1 MLREICNVRRW
12 RVVFRSL
19 LSGQPAGG
27 AGAVLRGAVA
37 PDPDHGGEA
46 WSGRRQGI
54 RAVVVRASLL
64 AAVATSGG
72 VAATGVA
79 HADGLCRKLTF
90 EGVGHVV
97 CEISLRDHQVRM
109 YLRGADGQPYGRL
122 SRLVDSP
129 AGRELVMAINGGMY
143 GDDRG
148 PVGLF
153 VEGGK
158 QLRAANTRRGSGN
171 FHMKPNGVFYVTASG
186 AGVLTTER
194 YLRQKPRALYATQS
208 GPMLVIDGKLHPRFA
223 GEGQSLKI
231 RNGVGV
237 RGGGTV
243 VFAISDQPVSFGSFA
258 RLFRDV
264 LKTPDA
270 LYLDGSISS
279 IYAPDVG
286 RRDWL
291 YPVGPIIGV
300 APRAAPGSSSGGAN
314 HRRRAAGGA
323 GIVAGGASAGEIR
336 VKIGGALA
344 RFR

>member
-1 MLREICNVRRW
+1 MLREICRVRRL
-12 RVVFRSL
+12 RLAFRSL
-19 LSGQPAGG
+19 LPGLLSGRAGG
-27 AGAVLRGAVA
+27 AALRGAVA
-37 PDPDHGGEA
+37 PNLADGGTI
-46 WSGRRQGI
+46 WPGRRGNA
-54 RAVVVRASLL
+54 RAAIARAGLL

-79 HADGLCRKLTF
+79 NADGLCRKLTF
-90 EGVGHVV
+90 EGVSHVV
-97 CEISLRDHQVRM
+97 CNVSLREHQVRM

-129 AGRELVMAINGGMY
+129 AGKELVMAINGGMY

-153 VEGGK
+153 IEGGR

-223 GEGQSLKI
+223 DEGQSLKI

-237 RGGGTV
+237 RDGGTV

-300 APRAAPGSSSGGAN
+300 APRTSPRTSPSASPPAKAGSKSAA
-314 HRRRAAGGA
+314 R
-323 GIVAGGASAGEIR
+323 
-336 VKIGGALA
+336 
-344 RFR
+344 